1 MKKIHFRFMMISIV
15 ILAFSLFLQSCNAD
29 SNIDKGTSLSQCIN
43 MINSEGHDHFF
54 MTSKKTDESI
64 VDYVVVNDGWLSKT
78 VIVAEREKDEDTLSS
93 IVVDVKRVNIKNV
106 SWNISRIKIGKTTV
120 DEVLKLIGPP
130 TKSYGSGIR
139 RMMYVDMFDGYLLSF
154 DDSTGT
160 VVNIQHNGS
169 EYKKG
174 DLAIDQI
181 IVIVLFV
188 VAVIVALIVVPRFVR
203 KRKSK

>member
-1 MKKIHFRFMMISIV
+1 MKKINFQIIMALIV
-15 ILAFSLFLQSCNAD
+15 LLIFPLFLQSCNAD
-29 SNIDKGTSLSQCIN
+29 SNIDKGMSLSQCIN
-43 MINSEGHDHFF
+43 MINSEGYDHFF

-64 VDYVVVNDGWLSKT
+64 IDYVVVNDRWLSKT

-93 IVVDVKRVNIKNV
+93 IVVDVKRVKIKDV
-106 SWNISRIKIGKTTV
+106 SWNISRIKIGETTV

-130 TKSYGSGIR
+130 TKSYGSCIR
-139 RMMYVDMFDGYLLSF
+139 RMMYVDMFDGYLLTF

-169 EYKKG
+169 EYEKG

-188 VAVIVALIVVPRFVR
+188 VALIVVLIVVPRFIR